1 MGYNI
6 AALRFLKG
14 RWEGERVAG
23 MLEEEGWDEEKVRER
38 MEGGKSKRKRV
49 EVRA

>member
-14 RWEGERVAG
+14 RWEGEKVAG
-23 MLEEEGWDEEKVRER
+23 MMIEEGLDEE
-38 MEGGKSKRKRV
+38 
-49 EVRA
+49 RAICRNYHIVHEDYRRP

>member
-6 AALRFLKG
+6 AALKYLKG
-14 RWEGERVAG
+14 RVEAESNVGI
-23 MLEEEGWDEEKVRER
+23 WDEDSVREK
-38 MEGGKSKRKRV
+38 MGKKSKSKRKRV

>member
-14 RWEGERVAG
+14 RWEGEKVAG
-23 MLEEEGWDEEKVRER
+23 MMIEEGLDEERVREKIG
-38 MEGGKSKRKRV
+38 GGKAKRKRV